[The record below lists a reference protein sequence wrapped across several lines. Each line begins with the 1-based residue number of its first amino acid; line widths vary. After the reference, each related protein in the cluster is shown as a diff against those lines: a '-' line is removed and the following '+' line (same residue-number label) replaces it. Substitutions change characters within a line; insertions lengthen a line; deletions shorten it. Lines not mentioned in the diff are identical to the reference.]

1 MNIVS
6 KIVEM
11 SVTLPAVLLAITF
24 HEYAHGWVA
33 NRLGDP
39 TAKLMGRLTLNP
51 LSHLDPVGAL
61 ALLIFKVGWAKP
73 VPVNPFYLRNPRRDM
88 VWVSAAGPGINIFL
102 AAMSALIFRM
112 MEGMVVPAYSRFF
125 MEPFFRMVYW
135 SVVINVAL
143 AVFNILPIPPLDGS
157 RILSG
162 LLPRDKA
169 LIYSRIEP
177 YGIFILLGLIFIG
190 AVDMIIWPAISIV
203 THVLLRA

>member
-6 KIVEM
+6 KIVEL

-24 HEYAHGWVA
+24 HEYAHGWAA

-73 VPVNPFYLRNPRRDM
+73 VPVNPFYLRNPGRDM
-88 VWVSAAGPGINIFL
+88 VWVSAAGPAINLFL
-102 AAMSALIFRM
+102 AAISALIFRM
-112 MEGMVVPAYSRFF
+112 MEGMVIPAYSRFF

>member
-6 KIVEM
+6 KIVEL

-24 HEYAHGWVA
+24 HEYAHGWAA

-88 VWVSAAGPGINIFL
+88 VWVSAAGPAINLFL
-102 AAMSALIFRM
+102 AAISALIFRM
-112 MEGMVVPAYSRFF
+112 VEGMVIPAYSRFF

-203 THVLLRA
+203 THMLLRA